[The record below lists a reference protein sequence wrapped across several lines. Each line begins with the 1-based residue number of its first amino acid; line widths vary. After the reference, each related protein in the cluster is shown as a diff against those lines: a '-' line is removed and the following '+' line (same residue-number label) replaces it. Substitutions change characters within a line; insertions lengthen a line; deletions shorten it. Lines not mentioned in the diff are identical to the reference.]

1 MTDFSEQSRAGGARN
16 ALAEAADRFDRLAR
30 VVKDQQL
37 SETRSG
43 PRIALTETYTA
54 SPEEAWAKKFMTQA
68 IGPATTTFSAPVV
81 PAFAPQIQAPA
92 VSQGLSSSIQ
102 PVLAEPSVAHG
113 FSAPP
118 VAAVP
123 LAEATSF
130 RPGGDLRPGRAI
142 KTARQRRRSWLGWL
156 LLGR

>member
-1 MTDFSEQSRAGGARN
+1 MSDMSEQSRAGATRN
-16 ALAEAADRFDRLAR
+16 ALAEAADRFDRIAR

-68 IGPATTTFSAPVV
+68 IGPATTTFSAPAVPVV
-81 PAFAPQIQAPA
+81 AAPIPPAF
-92 VSQGLSSSIQ
+92 SQGFSSSLEQ
-102 PVLAEPSVAHG
+102 ASAEPRK
-113 FSAPP
+113 
-118 VAAVP
+118 
-123 LAEATSF
+123 EATTSF
-130 RPGGDLRPGRAI
+130 RPGGDLRLGSALQVERVPPQGKRTWI
-142 KTARQRRRSWLGWL
+142 GWL